1 MKKTKPNPEPRFHNP
16 GECHAWF
23 RAHGINVSQWC
34 RERNINRQV
43 VVDLLRGKRRGYRGE
58 AHRAAVALGLK
69 PDPEQLAA

>member
-1 MKKTKPNPEPRFHNP
+1 MKKTKPIPEPRFADP

-23 RAHGINVSQWC
+23 RAQGINVSQWC

-69 PDPEQLAA
+69 PNPEQLAA